1 MPSHGGRPA
10 PGSASPSTGSA
21 SPDRGL
27 YVVGGA
33 AAGIDD
39 RGGDG
44 SVAAI
49 DALAGLALAR
59 LAALGLGAVVDEA

>member
-1 MPSHGGRPA
+1 
-10 PGSASPSTGSA
+10 
-21 SPDRGL
+21 L